1 VTTRTYHPRQGRVSA
16 RHRAALDDLWPK
28 YGVAAVGALDA
39 TALFGRDLPLVLEI
53 GSGMGEATVAMA
65 AADPDRGYLAAE
77 IHRPGLG
84 NLLALVDD
92 AGLANVRVING
103 DALLLL
109 EHHIAPASLDAIH
122 AFFPD
127 PWPKARHHKRRLIRP
142 DRLALLVSRLRDGGM
157 LHIATDDAGYA
168 TAMLAAADDHA
179 ELLNPHH
186 CLDRLANSPNP
197 GFAPRP
203 RQRPETR
210 FERRGL
216 DAGRTIYDLVCHVAR

>member
-1 VTTRTYHPRQGRVSA
+1 MPSGR
-16 RHRAALDDLWPK
+16 
-28 YGVAAVGALDA
+28 LDA
-39 TALFGRDLPLVLEI
+39 IALFGRDLPLVLEI

-77 IHRPGLG
+77 IHRPGLA

-92 AGLANVRVING
+92 AGLPNVRVING
-103 DALLLL
+103 DALELL
-109 EHHIAPASLDAIH
+109 EHAVVPASLDAIH

-157 LHIATDDAGYA
+157 LHLATDDAGYA
-168 TAMLAAADDHA
+168 TAMLEAVDGRA
-179 ELLNPHH
+179 ELVN
-186 CLDRLANSPNP
+186 AYAS
-197 GFAPRP
+197 FAPRP
-203 RQRPETR
+203 QRRPETR

>member
-1 VTTRTYHPRQGRVSA
+1 MTTRTYHPRQGRVSA
-16 RHRAALDDLWPK
+16 RHRAALDDLWPR
-28 YGVAAVGALDA
+28 YGVMACGRLDA

-77 IHRPGLG
+77 IHRPGLA

-92 AGLANVRVING
+92 AGLPNVRVING
-103 DALLLL
+103 DALELL
-109 EHHIAPASLDAIH
+109 EHKMVPASLDAIH

-157 LHIATDDAGYA
+157 LHLATDDAGYA
-168 TAMLAAADDHA
+168 TAMLEAVDGQA
-179 ELLNPHH
+179 ELVN
-186 CLDRLANSPNP
+186 AYAS
-197 GFAPRP
+197 FAPRP
-203 RQRPETR
+203 QRRPETR